1 MAGNLFNRYLW
12 LINLLMKEGPIP
24 FAEISSRWARSTYNP
39 VPGQELPRKTFQNH
53 CNAISDIF
61 GVDVKCEKGG
71 DYGYSISRLAYSEQW
86 KGELLSDLL
95 IVSAVKDDSSLSANI
110 VNYDQSDQERLGM
123 VIDHILK
130 RHLISFVRPLS
141 HIEAP
146 DMPLSS
152 SKTYSLKSRKT
163 YRLKRGTSYNG
174 FLPLGLLRMEFKWY
188 CVGVFPKN
196 GRISPFLLKCMENIE
211 YEKKYLGDEYAD
223 FKVSDYVDKF
233 HYDESD
239 TFKDARPYLERDIHR
254 HRGRKKY
261 GVGIIPQN
269 EKPLPW

>member
-1 MAGNLFNRYLW
+1 MAGILFNRYLW

-24 FAEISSRWARSTYNP
+24 FTEISSRWSRSTYNP
-39 VPGQELPRKTFQNH
+39 EPGQELPRKTFQNH
-53 CNAISDIF
+53 CKAISDIF
-61 GVDVKCEKGG
+61 GVDVECEKGG
-71 DYGYSISRLAYSEQW
+71 EYGYSISKLAYSEQW

-130 RHLISFVRPLS
+130 RHLISFVRPLT
-141 HIEAP
+141 HMEAP
-146 DMPLSS
+146 GMPLVPKSYRI
-152 SKTYSLKSRKT
+152 KKGTTYK
-163 YRLKRGTSYNG
+163 G
-174 FLPLGLLRMEFKWY
+174 FLPLGLFRMEFKWY

-196 GRISPFLLKCMENIE
+196 GRVSPFLLKNMENIE
-211 YEKKYLGDEYAD
+211 YEETYYGDEYAD

-233 HYDESD
+233 HYNESD

-261 GVGIIPQN
+261 GVGFIPNN